1 MVMTD
6 LNQLRAG
13 DLALLPLQASKQA
26 SMRESKAFPTPRRRR
41 RRRLRVAALMEW
53 EKRLEGQMPYFTK
66 QVLKF
71 RRRPRPR

>member
-1 MVMTD
+1 MAMTD

-41 RRRLRVAALMEW
+41 RLHVAALMEW

>member
-1 MVMTD
+1 MAMTD

-41 RRRLRVAALMEW
+41 RRLRVAALMEW